1 MLDIKEGKYVEL
13 KMAKN
18 RIPDSFWETHS
29 AFANTDGG
37 LVVFGMDE
45 YSKRVVRIDRFLL
58 IRH

>member
-18 RIPDSFWETHS
+18 RIPDSFWETYS